1 MLKDFLL
8 INKMIL
14 QYTSCVKLMVFV
26 FSTSLNKNKIRK
38 KNLNRRDIS
47 KSELTVFKFNV
58 LPFSVNKLM
67 LWIIHDRT
75 DVY

>member
-8 INKMIL
+8 KMIL
-14 QYTSCVKLMVFV
+14 QCTNCVKLMVFV
-26 FSTSLNKNKIRK
+26 FSTSLNKNEIRK

-58 LPFSVNKLM
+58 RPFSVNKLM
-67 LWIIHDRT
+67 LLIIHVRT
-75 DVY
+75 VVY

>member
-8 INKMIL
+8 KMIL
-14 QYTSCVKLMVFV
+14 QCTNCVKLMVFV
-26 FSTSLNKNKIRK
+26 FSTSLNKNEIREK
-38 KNLNRRDIS
+38 KLNRRDIS

-58 LPFSVNKLM
+58 RPFSVNKLM
-67 LWIIHDRT
+67 LWIIHDKT